1 MFYVLF
7 LVGLSKAT
15 LRCYTSICDGIILL
29 FRPLDDSGDDD
40 NDKDDNG
47 DDDKFDEV
55 NEKDAHLSL
64 QHVLLLEIS
73 FCICRHP
80 GKRQDF
86 GQHTG

>member
-1 MFYVLF
+1 MYLSQNKSANQIFLSRVL
-7 LVGLSKAT
+7 
-15 LRCYTSICDGIILL
+15 LRVEVLL
-29 FRPLDDSGDDD
+29 RPLYDSGDDD

-86 GQHTG
+86 GQHRG

>member
-1 MFYVLF
+1 MYSSQKQFKHF
-7 LVGLSKAT
+7 L
-15 LRCYTSICDGIILL
+15 CICRKKKSANQIFLL

-47 DDDKFDEV
+47 DDNKFDEV

-64 QHVLLLEIS
+64 QHVLLLEIR

-86 GQHTG
+86 GQHRG